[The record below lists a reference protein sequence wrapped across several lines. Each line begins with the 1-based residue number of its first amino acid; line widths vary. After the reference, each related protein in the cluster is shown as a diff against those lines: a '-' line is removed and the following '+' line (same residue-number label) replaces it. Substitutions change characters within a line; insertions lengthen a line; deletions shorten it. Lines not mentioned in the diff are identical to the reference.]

1 MAALRSR
8 TVRTEEEN
16 IIVVSYALLLCS
28 VTSAYLSL
36 MLGGPVGT
44 TIVPRCHLDSD
55 RKVQWCVHTKLSGC
69 NIAVHFRTGGGKHAA
84 HFVCGYA
91 YRNVATDS
99 TDTSRYTRIP
109 I

>member
-16 IIVVSYALLLCS
+16 IIVVSLLLCS

-55 RKVQWCVHTKLSGC
+55 HDVKFNGAC
-69 NIAVHFRTGGGKHAA
+69 
-84 HFVCGYA
+84 
-91 YRNVATDS
+91 
-99 TDTSRYTRIP
+99 IP
-109 I
+109 NYPDVI

>member
-28 VTSAYLSL
+28 VTSAYLSP
-36 MLGGPVGT
+36 MFGGPVGT

-55 RKVQWCVHTKLSGC
+55 HDVKFNGAC
-69 NIAVHFRTGGGKHAA
+69 
-84 HFVCGYA
+84 
-91 YRNVATDS
+91 
-99 TDTSRYTRIP
+99 IP
-109 I
+109 NYPDVI